1 MKWQRVE
8 DGGWR
13 RVIEYWSGGGSGLG
27 DKLIKIEAILFFSAS
42 NLKRSAPK
50 AQRSSN
56 SAKHFCLY
64 IGI

>member
-1 MKWQRVE
+1 M
-8 DGGWR
+8 
-13 RVIEYWSGGGSGLG
+13 IEYWSGGGSGLG